1 MSKASLI
8 ISVYNKIRNLEL
20 ILAALSIQTLK
31 DFEIIISDDGSG
43 SEMKD
48 FITGRM
54 NRGDL
59 NIKHV
64 WQEDDGFRKNKI
76 LNECI
81 RNSESDYLIFIDGDC
96 IPHSEFI
103 EAHFK
108 NRNDNTALFGRRV
121 YLGKELS
128 DLLTVEKILNKS
140 YQKLNFKL
148 IKESLLH
155 KPEGSYNAEE
165 GIIIKNKIMRKLLI
179 KSDVGILGSNFSLP
193 KELLIAING
202 FDENFIGP
210 GYGEDTDVERRLR
223 LYGAEIR
230 SIRNLSVQYHIYHNK
245 TIEAEANKLY
255 YDKVKLETDYFCG
268 NGLIKNTGNKLINK
282 I

>member
-20 ILAALSIQTLK
+20 ILAALSIQTFK

-48 FITGRM
+48 FVTERM
-54 NRGDL
+54 NRADL

-76 LNECI
+76 LNQCI
-81 RNSESDYLIFIDGDC
+81 RKSESDYLIFIDGDC

-103 EAHFK
+103 EAHYIHRK
-108 NRNDNTALFGRRV
+108 DNTALFGRRV
-121 YLGKELS
+121 YLGKEIS
-128 DLLTVEKILNKS
+128 DLLTVDKILNKS

-165 GIIIKNKIMRKLLI
+165 GIIIKNKVMRKLLI

-193 KELLIAING
+193 KELLTAING

-210 GYGEDTDVERRLR
+210 GYGEDTDIERRLR
-223 LYGAEIR
+223 LFGAEIR
-230 SIRNLSVQYHIYHNK
+230 SIRNLSVQYHIFHKK
-245 TIEAEANKLY
+245 TIESEANKLY
-255 YDKVKLETDYFCG
+255 YDKVKHDSEYFCS
-268 NGLIKNTGNKLINK
+268 NGLVKKEPTLI
-282 I
+282 

>member
-1 MSKASLI
+1 MNKASLI

-20 ILAALSIQTLK
+20 ILAALSIQTFK

-43 SEMKD
+43 SEMRD
-48 FITGRM
+48 FITERIT
-54 NRGDL
+54 RGDL

-81 RNSESDYLIFIDGDC
+81 RKSETDYLIFIDGDC
-96 IPHSEFI
+96 IPHTEFV
-103 EAHFK
+103 EAHYI
-108 NRNDNTALFGRRV
+108 NRNVNTALFGRRV
-121 YLGKELS
+121 YLGKEIS
-128 DLLTVEKILNKS
+128 DSLTIENILNKS

-155 KPEGSYNAEE
+155 KAEGSYNAEE
-165 GIIIKNKIMRKLLI
+165 GIIIKNKVMRKLLL
-179 KSDVGILGSNFSLP
+179 KSNVGILGSNFSLP

-230 SIRNLSVQYHIYHNK
+230 SIRNLSVQYHIFHKK

-255 YDKVKLETDYFCG
+255 YDKVKHNNDYFCR
-268 NGLIKNTGNKLINK
+268 NGLVKKEPALN
-282 I
+282 

>member
-1 MSKASLI
+1 MNKATLV

-20 ILAALSIQTLK
+20 ILAALSIQTFK

-48 FITGRM
+48 FIEERM

-59 NIKHV
+59 DIKHV

-81 RNSESDYLIFIDGDC
+81 RNSETDYLIFIDGDC

-103 EAHFK
+103 EAHYK
-108 NRNDNTALFGRRV
+108 NKSDNTALFGRRV
-121 YLGKELS
+121 YLGKEIS
-128 DLLTVEKILNKS
+128 DSLTIEKILDKS

-165 GIIIKNKIMRKLLI
+165 GIIIKNKVMRKLLL
-179 KSDVGILGSNFSLP
+179 KSNVGILGSNFSLP
-193 KELLIAING
+193 KYLIIAING

-245 TIEAEANKLY
+245 TIEAEANRLY
-255 YDKVKLETDYFCG
+255 YNKVKHGEDFFCE
-268 NGLIKNTGNKLINK
+268 NGLVKKEQTLENK
-282 I
+282 